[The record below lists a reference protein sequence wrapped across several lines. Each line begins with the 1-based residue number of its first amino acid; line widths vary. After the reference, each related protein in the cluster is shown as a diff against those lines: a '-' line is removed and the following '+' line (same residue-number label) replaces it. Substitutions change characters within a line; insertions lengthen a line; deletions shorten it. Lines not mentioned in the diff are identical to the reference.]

1 MELHSRYL
9 TAPHFLAHFLPLAVL
24 TQSFVMSTTEWR
36 KSVCVPTMKKGVSGL
51 NCLIS
56 GIHFNFTFSN
66 ESLSY
71 TEKQTTNTSVSEYAS
86 VRRRSYVSCK
96 RNQLKINKNVLHI
109 FFSKENLYYQFVLAK
124 AQRIHICRQFEIIVY
139 FWLDVCS
146 VELFSPAYLSSC
158 VQHTQLMRVLSFLN
172 IN

>member
-1 MELHSRYL
+1 
-9 TAPHFLAHFLPLAVL
+9 
-24 TQSFVMSTTEWR
+24 
-36 KSVCVPTMKKGVSGL
+36 MKKGVSGL

-96 RNQLKINKNVLHI
+96 RNQLKINKNVLH
-109 FFSKENLYYQFVLAK
+109 FFFQKKTCITNLLRQKHNEFTFVGSL
-124 AQRIHICRQFEIIVY
+124 R
-139 FWLDVCS
+139 
-146 VELFSPAYLSSC
+146 
-158 VQHTQLMRVLSFLN
+158 LSF
-172 IN
+172 IFD

>member
-96 RNQLKINKNVLHI
+96 RNKFKINKNVLHI
-109 FFSKENLYYQFVLAK
+109 FFQKKTCIITCNLLWQKHNEFTFVGSL
-124 AQRIHICRQFEIIVY
+124 RLSLIILPCLPVQ
-139 FWLDVCS
+139 LCPAHSADACS
-146 VELFSPAYLSSC
+146 LLP
-158 VQHTQLMRVLSFLN
+158 
-172 IN
+172 

>member
-9 TAPHFLAHFLPLAVL
+9 TAPHFLTHFLPLAVL

-96 RNQLKINKNVLHI
+96 RNQFKINKNVLHI
-109 FFSKENLYYQFVLAK
+109 FFFKRK
-124 AQRIHICRQFEIIVY
+124 
-139 FWLDVCS
+139 
-146 VELFSPAYLSSC
+146 
-158 VQHTQLMRVLSFLN
+158 RVLLICYGKSTTNSHLSAVWDYRLFL
-172 IN
+172 IRRLQCWIILPCLPVQLCPAHSADACSLLP

>member
-109 FFSKENLYYQFVLAK
+109 FLL
-124 AQRIHICRQFEIIVY
+124 ICYGKSTTNSHLSAVWDYRLFLIRRLQCWIILPCLPVQ
-139 FWLDVCS
+139 LCPAHSADACS
-146 VELFSPAYLSSC
+146 LLP
-158 VQHTQLMRVLSFLN
+158 
-172 IN
+172 